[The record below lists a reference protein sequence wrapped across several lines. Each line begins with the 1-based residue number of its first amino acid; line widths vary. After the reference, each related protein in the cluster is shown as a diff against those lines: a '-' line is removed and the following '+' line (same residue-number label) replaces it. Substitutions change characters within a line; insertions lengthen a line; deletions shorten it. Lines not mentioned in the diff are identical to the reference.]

1 MNSPLSFNS
10 TENFRKKLQV
20 RNLEPYKVDGSFSFD
35 ILNVASEIV
44 LVDYSVSNLPDVT
57 VEQKIQ
63 EERLIKQNKFNPVGG
78 FGDTIQINI
87 NKNNQSNL
95 GNYGYKNTIGS
106 QLETIG
112 DTTEKLLYVQNIYG
126 PVDFSNSFGNT
137 IDINWIFD

>member
-87 NKNNQSNL
+87 NK
-95 GNYGYKNTIGS
+95 I
-106 QLETIG
+106 
-112 DTTEKLLYVQNIYG
+112 
-126 PVDFSNSFGNT
+126 
-137 IDINWIFD
+137 